1 VSSLRFRFF
10 VSYLT
15 TCVETIIDAISSR
28 SCFGHHAFR
37 ISSSSYIN
45 SERNA
50 NFNVSSTV
58 VIIRRMVSDL
68 PHHLVV
74 GMPALSPTMVSG
86 TVSEWKI
93 EEGSAF
99 QAGDSIAEIQTDK
112 ASIAFEAQDDGY
124 IAKHLVPAGTE
135 VNVGEPIMVTVE
147 DEEYVKAFAGFALPP
162 PSSAAATTKAQQE
175 VSKGETPKGT
185 VTIPPPQVLPP
196 PVSAAIASPPPPL
209 TSAPSVSVPPPP
221 PPNAPSTSLLN
232 DIAASS
238 LAVSTTP
245 SWGKLAKS
253 SPIAK
258 ILRASQQNYIDS
270 YGVTGQKPL

>member
-1 VSSLRFRFF
+1 MNN
-10 VSYLT
+10 
-15 TCVETIIDAISSR
+15 
-28 SCFGHHAFR
+28 
-37 ISSSSYIN
+37 IN
-45 SERNA
+45 NERN
-50 NFNVSSTV
+50 NSWNLSSTV
-58 VIIRRMVSDL
+58 VIIRRMASDL
-68 PHHLVV
+68 PYHLVV

-147 DEEYVKAFAGFALPP
+147 DEEYVKAFADFVLPP
-162 PSSAAATTKAQQE
+162 PSAATTKMPQQE
-175 VSKGETPKGT
+175 APAGETPKAT
-185 VTIPPPQVLPP
+185 VTIPPPKVLPP
-196 PVSAAIASPPPPL
+196 AVSAAAASPPPSLLSVP
-209 TSAPSVSVPPPP
+209 TVSVPATPPP
-221 PPNAPSTSLLN
+221 DASSISLLN
-232 DIAASS
+232 TITTSS
-238 LAVSTTP
+238 SAVSSTP

-258 ILRASQQNYIDS
+258 VLRASQQKYIDT
-270 YGVTGQKPL
+270 YGLTGQKPL